1 MKKSRLFAPFLM
13 LLEGAVASLMMYY
26 FHYSVKQML
35 PTLLFVLLV
44 FYLAGSFVQKKVAAF
59 VNQIREQEEEE
70 RKALELEEAMR
81 SEEAFDGSNEEKTE
95 NEAE

>member
-1 MKKSRLFAPFLM
+1 MKKSGLFAPFLM
-13 LLEGAVASLMMYY
+13 LLAGAVSSLMMYY

-44 FYLAGSFVQKKVAAF
+44 FYLAGIFVQNRVTAF

-81 SEEAFDGSNEEKTE
+81 NEEEFDGRNEGKTE

>member
-13 LLEGAVASLMMYY
+13 LLAGAVASLMMYY

-35 PTLLFVLLV
+35 PILLFVLLV
-44 FYLAGSFVQKKVAAF
+44 FYLAGSFVQKRVTAF

-81 SEEAFDGSNEEKTE
+81 NEEEFNGRNEEKTE